1 MLSSLL
7 SSLTSLRDFFSR
19 AFFIA
24 AFIPALLFVFIN
36 GAIFYVWS
44 WPVHKW
50 MAANLFKSAVVS
62 QMVVFAGFFFFIWI
76 NAYLVSSLTPL
87 WTRTLEGSNWWT
99 WLRDQGSMSHVKRFS
114 QLNNRIETAV
124 NNYANIERDRQL
136 WGERVVS
143 AIAGPHPIA
152 GAAMPTPV
160 TSCQVKKLQE
170 KQSKNKIITYDEI
183 RTVREAQINE
193 IGCSGNTA
201 ALQHLAG
208 PIELLI
214 NYAISRSVNQHLLAL
229 NERNMDFP
237 EQADI
242 APTRFGNIGQ
252 TAQTYAVRAY
262 ACNLTHFW
270 SILRRVAQKDD
281 ATAKSLENTKS
292 QLDFLV
298 AGYWLSLTLAGEW
311 AAIFSWSGDW
321 GAALASALA
330 GSLICWLWWYNAA
343 VEQYR
348 ALQDLIT
355 SCLTS
360 YRFQVLT
367 ELHIGVPTDIEE
379 ERDLWRIVDQALSSS
394 DPATLH
400 YESLKITPAPKAAP

>member
-36 GAIFYVWS
+36 GTVFYVWS
-44 WPVHKW
+44 WPVHDW
-50 MAANLFKSAVVS
+50 MESNLLKPRVGNQIIIFS
-62 QMVVFAGFFFFIWI
+62 GLFFFVWI

-99 WLRDQGSMSHVKRFS
+99 WLRAEGEMFHVKRFS
-114 QLNNRIETAV
+114 ELNARIETAV
-124 NNYANIERDRQL
+124 KDYANIEKDRPSWGAQL
-136 WGERVVS
+136 VT
-143 AIAGPHPIA
+143 AITGPNPIPGTA
-152 GAAMPTPV
+152 LPNPA
-160 TSCQVKKLQE
+160 TSDQVKKLQA
-170 KQSKNKIITYDEI
+170 KQSKNQVITYDEI
-183 RTVREAQINE
+183 RALLEAQISE
-193 IGCSGNTA
+193 VSFSGNTKEMA
-201 ALQHLAG
+201 SLAG

-214 NYAISRSVNQHLLAL
+214 SYAVRRSVNQHLLAL

-270 SILRRVAQKDD
+270 NTLRRVAQKDD
-281 ATAKSLENTKS
+281 ATAKTLENTKS

-298 AGYWLSLTLAGEW
+298 AGYWLSLTLAAEW
-311 AAIFSWSGDW
+311 AVIFSWYGNW
-321 GAALASALA
+321 AAALASALA
-330 GSLICWLWWYNAA
+330 GPLICWLWWYNAA

-348 ALQDLIT
+348 ALQDVII

-360 YRFQVLT
+360 FRFQIFS
-367 ELHIGVPTDIEE
+367 ELRIGLPTDIEE
-379 ERDLWRIVDQALSSS
+379 ERDLWRNIDQAFSSG

-400 YESLKITPAPKAAP
+400 YEFPKANP